1 MQFMNIFTPQD
12 LEVLTFIK
20 SNAWLFALI
29 GIYVTAV
36 KGFALWRA
44 AQLAQKKWFIALLII
59 NTFGILELVYLFFI
73 SKKYS
78 VEIKK
83 V

>member
-1 MQFMNIFTPQD
+1 MQTPSPQD
-12 LEVLTFIK
+12 FQALTFIRE
-20 SNAWLFALI
+20 NAFLFALI
-29 GIYVTAV
+29 GIYVTTV

-44 AQLAQKKWFIALLII
+44 AQLAQKKWFIALLVL
-59 NTFGILELVYLFFI
+59 NTFGIVELIYLFFI

>member
-1 MQFMNIFTPQD
+1 MDIFTPQD
-12 LEVLTFIK
+12 IQALAFIK
-20 SNAWLFALI
+20 SNALLFAVI
-29 GIYVTAV
+29 GIYVTTV

-83 V
+83 I